1 MLRKSAVHGASAG
14 RTSVRRALAALRT
27 GDERGGGGGGDVR
40 SLYIFPTGA
49 CDARHLGHRSQG
61 ALLGVVESVRC
72 GSQDGM
78 TWEAWEG
85 AGIMAGELKL

>member
-1 MLRKSAVHGASAG
+1 M
-14 RTSVRRALAALRT
+14 
-27 GDERGGGGGGDVR
+27 R

-85 AGIMAGELKL
+85 AGIMAGELKLQGRPLAPHPQLHPASGPSWTSGL

>member
-1 MLRKSAVHGASAG
+1 
-14 RTSVRRALAALRT
+14 
-27 GDERGGGGGGDVR
+27 
-40 SLYIFPTGA
+40 
-49 CDARHLGHRSQG
+49 
-61 ALLGVVESVRC
+61 LLGVVESVRC